1 MENKDLAHI
10 FSEMAD
16 ILEIQDSNPFRI
28 RSFRRVAQIIEDLS
42 FSVAHSVRDNP
53 QELQEI
59 PGIGAGA
66 IRRIQEI
73 VQTRHSQEHEDL
85 LNQVPPP
92 LLVLLDLQNLG
103 PKKISLFW
111 KSLNITTI
119 DELEKAA
126 REQRLRHLPG
136 MGEKSEAKILKSI
149 EEYRSFQGRFRLDDG
164 MEVADNLIEYL
175 KSKTELRRI
184 AVAGSVRRRCETVGD
199 IDILVTC
206 KSPETVIEAF
216 TEYPEVIQ
224 VLAKGDTK
232 ASVTLRQ
239 DLQSDLRVLD
249 DDSFGSALQYFTGSQ
264 AHNVVLRERA
274 KRMGFKISEYGL
286 FQVDKTGKSKKEKRV
301 AGKNEE
307 EIYRHLNLSYIPPEI
322 RENRGEI
329 EGAEKKDLPDLIT
342 TEDIRG
348 DLHMHTTATDGR
360 NSIDEMAAAGL
371 LANYEYIAITD
382 HSQALA
388 MAGGLNEEKLL
399 LQIEEIDRVAL
410 KTEGISILKG
420 IEVDILTEGNL
431 DLNNEVLSRLD
442 IVIVSIHSRFNMS
455 GKEMTLRICHALE
468 NPYVNILAHP
478 TGRLIT
484 RREAYSLD
492 LEKIFKTAK
501 ENRVCLE
508 INAHPSRLDLND
520 LHCRMARDMGALI
533 SINSDSHSTEMLGNM
548 QYGVFTARRG
558 WLQTED
564 VINTYTLDNLR
575 KVLKKETYGLAEK

>member
-28 RSFRRVAQIIEDLS
+28 RSFRRVAQIIENLS
-42 FSVAHSVRDNP
+42 FSVTHSVRDNP

-85 LNQVPPP
+85 RNQVPPS
-92 LLVLLDLQNLG
+92 LLALLELQNLG

-136 MGEKSEAKILKSI
+136 MGEKSEAIILKSI

-164 MEVADNLIEYL
+164 MKVADNLIEYL
-175 KSKTELRRI
+175 KSKTDLRRI
-184 AVAGSVRRRCETVGD
+184 AAAGSVRRRCETVGD

-216 TEYPEVIQ
+216 TEYPDVIQ
-224 VLAKGDTK
+224 VLAKGNTK
-232 ASVTLRQ
+232 ASVTLRR

-286 FQVDKTGKSKKEKRV
+286 FQVDKTGKTKKEKRV

-307 EIYRHLNLSYIPPEI
+307 EIYRHLKLSYIPPEI

-360 NSIDEMAAAGL
+360 NSIDEMAAAGQ

-431 DLNNEVLSRLD
+431 DLNDEVLSRLD
-442 IVIVSIHSRFNMS
+442 IVIASIHSRFNMS
-455 GKEMTLRICHALE
+455 GKEMTSRICHALE

-558 WLQTED
+558 WLQNDD
-564 VINTYTLDNLR
+564 VINTYTLDKLR
-575 KVLKKETYGLAEK
+575 KVLKKETYRLAEE